1 MADNGIIEVEG
12 LEERIKKMGEAS
24 TKNPMMR
31 KRINEA
37 IKQTLSAVRKTMQ
50 QDARSGLQMQSDPR
64 RAYLAVRSAVYRRIF
79 GGNINILQPRKAG
92 ALKEYTPQRKLREGQ
107 RGGNRRLRSLETIR
121 RQSYQGRDRGFIL
134 RFLNDGT
141 GDRKIRFTSVNDRT
155 EVKRGSRGGDLQKYG
170 KTINTGSR
178 GSIGARNWFGQ
189 KSQGELERA
198 AQQLDDIIDNIVA
211 GILY

>member
-1 MADNGIIEVEG
+1 MADNGTIEVEG

-37 IKQTLSAVRKTMQ
+37 IKQTLGAVRKTMQ
-50 QDARSGLQMQSDPR
+50 QDARSGLQMQRDPR

-79 GGNINILQPRKAG
+79 GGNINILQSRKAG

-107 RGGNRRLRSLETIR
+107 RGGNRRLRSMETIR

-134 RFLNDGT
+134 RFLNAGT
-141 GDRKIRFTSVNDRT
+141 TDRDT
-155 EVKRGSRGGDLQKYG
+155 KYG
-170 KTINTGSR
+170 NR
-178 GSIGARNWFGQ
+178 GSIGARNWFGP

>member
-37 IKQTLSAVRKTMQ
+37 IKQTLGAVRKTL
-50 QDARSGLQMQSDPR
+50 QDNAKSGLQMESDPR
-64 RAYLAVRSAVYRRIF
+64 KAYKAVRMAVYHRIF
-79 GGNINILQPRKAG
+79 GGNVNILQSRRANG
-92 ALKEYTPQRKLREGQ
+92 SHYYEPQRTLRAGQ
-107 RGGNRRLRSLETIR
+107 RGGNRRLQSGRTTELM
-121 RQSYQGRDRGFIL
+121 SYQGKDRGFIL
-134 RFLNDGT
+134 RFLNAGT
-141 GDRKIRFTSVNDRT
+141 AERKIRFTSDDART
-155 EVKRGSRGGDLQKYG
+155 KVKRGSRGGDLQKYG

-178 GSIGARNWFGQ
+178 GSLGARNWFGSN
-189 KSQGELERA
+189 SQREMERA